1 MRFQAGVL
9 RRLPQSGD
17 TYAFGRSV
25 VAYPVSG
32 QAVMSFSL
40 EKAGY
45 VVVRVYDLLGRLVR
59 TFAEDH
65 PSGTYGIMWDGR
77 LANGRR
83 APRGIYFYRMTLPN
97 GKETFRKTQIL
108 H

>member
-1 MRFQAGVL
+1 M
-9 RRLPQSGD
+9 PQLGD
-17 TYAFGRSV
+17 TYASGRFV
-25 VAYPVSG
+25 VAYPVGG
-32 QAVMSFSL
+32 QAIMSFYL

-45 VVVRVYDLLGRLVR
+45 VVVRVYDLLGKLVR

-77 LANGRR
+77 LGNGRR
-83 APRGIYFYRMTLPN
+83 APRGTYFYRMTLPN
-97 GKETFRKTQIL
+97 GKETVRKTEIL

>member
-1 MRFQAGVL
+1 M
-9 RRLPQSGD
+9 
-17 TYAFGRSV
+17 
-25 VAYPVSG
+25 AYPVGG
-32 QAVMSFSL
+32 QAVMSYSL
-40 EKAGY
+40 EKGGY
-45 VVVRVYDLLGRLVR
+45 VVVRVYDVSGRLVR

-77 LANGRR
+77 LGDGRR